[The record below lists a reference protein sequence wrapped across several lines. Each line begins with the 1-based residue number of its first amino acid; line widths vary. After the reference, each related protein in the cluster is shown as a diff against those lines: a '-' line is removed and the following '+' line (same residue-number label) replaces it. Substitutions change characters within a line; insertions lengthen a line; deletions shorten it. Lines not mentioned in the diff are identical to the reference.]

1 MNDLLPPDRRS
12 IPKRRRALMRE
23 RLDEEISTT
32 TTTVGRRREG
42 AVRRFGIPAAVA
54 AVAALLA
61 IGGYVVATDDDGV
74 RNDPRGDTGMA
85 GQDDDRSESDGQ
97 PKPEA
102 GVSEPMADPS
112 EPYAQCVR
120 MVVRQFGWRGEPVD
134 QEPVGKLAID
144 NGKGIVVV
152 VANSTDSYTCNLEPD
167 HAVSRGNVSDG
178 EFQASDFWFA
188 LNATGNVLRG
198 DEGDMVWAGGEAPE
212 GVTAIRY
219 TFPDGH
225 TEAAVV
231 QDGFWA
237 VQYYSERV
245 IPHGPND
252 HVEVTVEGTTPQTFE
267 LPFTSDTECNQ
278 ISHGC

>member
-1 MNDLLPPDRRS
+1 
-12 IPKRRRALMRE
+12 MRE

-167 HAVSRGNVSDG
+167 HAVSRGNASDG

-219 TFPDGH
+219 TFSDGH